1 MCSSIYQFEA
11 SSRSHLHVGGQLRK
25 IPDPD
30 KIFTQLEC
38 GGVSQV
44 ESHGRFPPNIKDKN
58 MGSIKGDLAHRCF
71 NPKDKPQI
79 SVKDFWFSGDGE
91 SYWNE
96 VLNKFGTI
104 NITLRVTWF
113 DFLQNP
119 SL

>member
-1 MCSSIYQFEA
+1 MAPIWKIGGRTRRKNTFFGQMCTSIYQFEA

-58 MGSIKGDLAHRCF
+58 MGSIEGDVLTQKTNHRCWS
-71 NPKDKPQI
+71 KI
-79 SVKDFWFSGDGE
+79 
-91 SYWNE
+91 
-96 VLNKFGTI
+96 FGSAEME
-104 NITLRVTWF
+104 RVTGMK
-113 DFLQNP
+113 
-119 SL
+119 S

>member
-44 ESHGRFPPNIKDKN
+44 ESHGRFPPNIKEYGIDR
-58 MGSIKGDLAHRCF
+58 GRCF
-71 NPKDKPQI
+71 NPKDKPQML
-79 SVKDFWFSGDGE
+79 VKDFWFSGDGE

-104 NITLRVTWF
+104 NIALRVTWF

-119 SL
+119 SLEL